1 MKKKI
6 ILSLLL
12 LLAIKSTSQEKK
24 GADGNKFLISLHYVG
39 NIRNDN
45 FIGDNYNGVLG
56 LDARYNVLKGKA
68 FSVQAGLGLDFLN
81 SRQSSYNL
89 NVKNALLINPNVGVV
104 LDVNK
109 TFKPFFNLGYSFF
122 TAKYTLNGYAFTGA
136 SQYDPLIQGVNY
148 NQSFNYNSV
157 SINPGFRLYFDDKVY
172 FQTDYRYLP
181 IGSNINAHLIALG
194 FGYTL

>member
-12 LLAIKSTSQEKK
+12 LLSIKSISQEKVNTH
-24 GADGNKFLISLHYVG
+24 DTKFLISLHYIG
-39 NIRNDN
+39 NIRNHN

-56 LDARYNVLKGKA
+56 IDLRYNVLKEKS
-68 FSVQAGLGLDFLN
+68 FSIEAGFGLDFLKSRHN
-81 SRQSSYNL
+81 SYSL
-89 NVKNALLINPNVGVV
+89 NFKNALLINPNVGVV

-157 SINPGFRLYFDDKVY
+157 SINPGFRLCFDDKVY
-172 FQTDYRYLP
+172 LQTDYKYLP
-181 IGSNINAHLIALG
+181 IGSNLNTHLISLG
-194 FGYTL
+194 LGMNF